1 MATDDKRP
9 SLRDMDAA
17 EIRNRQRSG
26 ENTHADGV
34 NEGPEA
40 NATMRR
46 MWSEPGGEANNLR
59 NAMIGAGG
67 KADDHGEL
75 TAAETPETTRHLS
88 DASLSPPEKGPHD
101 APGTLGQPERGSA
114 GQAGRD
120 DAPDRGA

>member
-1 MATDDKRP
+1 MADDKRP
-9 SLRDMDAA
+9 SLRDMDASD
-17 EIRNRQRSG
+17 IRNRQRSS

-40 NATMRR
+40 NATQRR
-46 MWSEPGGEANNLR
+46 IWSDPGGEAYNLR
-59 NAMIGAGG
+59 NAMVGAGG
-67 KADDHGEL
+67 KADDHGDL

-88 DASLSPPEKGPHD
+88 DASLTPKEGPHD
-101 APGTLGQPERGSA
+101 ATETLGQPDRGPA

>member
-1 MATDDKRP
+1 MADETKRP

-17 EIRNRQRSG
+17 EIRNRQRSS
-26 ENTHADGV
+26 EEAHADGV

-40 NATMRR
+40 NATQRR
-46 MWSEPGGEANNLR
+46 IWSDPGGEAYNLR
-59 NAMIGAGG
+59 NAMVGAGG

-88 DASLSPPEKGPHD
+88 DAWIDPDDGPHD
-101 APGTLGQPERGSA
+101 APDALGQPDHGPA

>member
-17 EIRNRQRSG
+17 EIRNRQRSSP
-26 ENTHADGV
+26 EAHADGV

-46 MWSEPGGEANNLR
+46 IWSDPGGEAYNLR
-59 NAMIGAGG
+59 NAMVGAGG

-88 DASLSPPEKGPHD
+88 DASLPPGEGPHA
-101 APGTLGQPERGSA
+101 APDTLGQPDRGTA